1 MQSAS
6 CFFLLPVP
14 GRSLF
19 RTLSALSSSA
29 SEGRRQV
36 RPLNTGDT
44 TMEPVPETERMEE
57 FRVSPVPRLR
67 LQDSTLYEKKPPTLR
82 RSTDPNPSSPLSPI
96 ASPSIPYRPRNTSPY
111 SRGHLR
117 SKSSTGS
124 LAPPMARAQS
134 MPGFNAAGHL
144 LSSPHQRPASPLGS
158 PSRNR
163 TPRKPVD
170 EVFPGLPNRGLKDI
184 SEADDTSEDHTPRAT
199 ERSSSPILGLPPTT
213 SFTRT
218 RRPSSPLRYLVQ
230 HSSAA
235 STASST
241 APTTPSSITS
251 SPSYQSSRFNDN
263 FLGMNSYSGSLSYP
277 GSYASS
283 SMPSTRKCSVQTLT
297 HFCFTSWHNF
307 AHRTLSNRLTLN
319 VYSHVSE
326 ISKSLDFVVRDNRG
340 FA

>member
-1 MQSAS
+1 L
-6 CFFLLPVP
+6 FFLL
-14 GRSLF
+14 RQLD
-19 RTLSALSSSA
+19 RTLFKIK
-29 SEGRRQV
+29 RRTC
-36 RPLNTGDT
+36 PG
-44 TMEPVPETERMEE
+44 MEPVPETERMEE
-57 FRVSPVPRLR
+57 FRASPVPRLR
-67 LQDSTLYEKKPPTLR
+67 LQDSTVYEHQTIDLKNKKPPTLR
-82 RSTDPNPSSPLSPI
+82 SVTDPNPSSPLSPVTS
-96 ASPSIPYRPRNTSPY
+96 SPSIPYRPRNTSPY

-134 MPGFNAAGHL
+134 MPGFNASGHL
-144 LSSPHQRPASPLGS
+144 LSSPHQRPSSPIGS

-184 SEADDTSEDHTPRAT
+184 SETDDTSEEHVPRAP
-199 ERSSSPILGLPPTT
+199 ERSSSPVLGLPPSA

-251 SPSYQSSRFNDN
+251 SPSYQSSRFHDS
-263 FLGMNSYSGSLSYP
+263 FLGMSSYSGSLSYP

-283 SMPSTRKCSVQTLT
+283 SMPSTRKYLAAEYTPHQ
-297 HFCFTSWHNF
+297 NF
-307 AHRTLSNRLTLN
+307 PAN
-319 VYSHVSE
+319 E
-326 ISKSLDFVVRDNRG
+326 P
-340 FA
+340 

>member
-1 MQSAS
+1 M
-6 CFFLLPVP
+6 LPFISKNAP
-14 GRSLF
+14 GETCPTS
-19 RTLSALSSSA
+19 
-29 SEGRRQV
+29 
-36 RPLNTGDT
+36 

-57 FRVSPVPRLR
+57 FRASPVPRLR
-67 LQDSTLYEKKPPTLR
+67 LQETALYENQTMDLKSKKPPNLR
-82 RSTDPNPSSPLSPI
+82 RSTDPNPSSPLSPVTS
-96 ASPSIPYRPRNTSPY
+96 SPSIPYRPRNTSPY

-134 MPGFNAAGHL
+134 MPGFNASGHL
-144 LSSPHQRPASPLGS
+144 LSSPHQRPSSPLGS
-158 PSRNR
+158 PNRNR

-184 SEADDTSEDHTPRAT
+184 SETDDTSEDHTPRAS
-199 ERSSSPILGLPPTT
+199 ERSSSPVLGLPHSA
-213 SFTRT
+213 SFARA

-251 SPSYQSSRFNDN
+251 SPSYQSSRFNDS
-263 FLGMNSYSGSLSYP
+263 FPGMNSYSGTLSYP

-283 SMPSTRKCSVQTLT
+283 SMPSTRK
-297 HFCFTSWHNF
+297 
-307 AHRTLSNRLTLN
+307 
-319 VYSHVSE
+319 
-326 ISKSLDFVVRDNRG
+326 
-340 FA
+340 